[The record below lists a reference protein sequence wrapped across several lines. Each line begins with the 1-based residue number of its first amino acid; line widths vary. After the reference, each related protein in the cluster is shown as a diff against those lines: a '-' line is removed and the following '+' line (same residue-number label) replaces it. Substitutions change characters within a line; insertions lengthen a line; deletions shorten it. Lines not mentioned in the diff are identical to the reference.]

1 MKFGYP
7 IPDMETDP
15 HPNLPSLPFARP
27 PLFPARSGGGVG
39 IRPARLTVIGLS
51 LLLLLLPMPFSI
63 ALADEGNRSDP
74 YSLFEGVA
82 AEPDPSTLDAAP
94 VRTEPAPDPC
104 LFCPDYGKL
113 LLQDVRHISTSPTRW
128 DRRDWKTLAL
138 GTLAVAATA
147 ALLDK
152 PVHVASQ
159 RDRNTARDRAAKI
172 LEPFGFYYSFGV
184 LGGFYLAGIAFDDS
198 RAKNVTQDGISASLI
213 AAGIITPALKF
224 SIGRSRPRQDE
235 GTYTF
240 RPFSGNVSFPSGHT
254 TEAFAVAS
262 VIAAHYDSLWVQ
274 TTAYGVATLVG
285 LSLIDQNDHFAS
297 DVVAGALI
305 GSVVGNAVVRFNA
318 QKRTRFQFQPYLDR
332 DIHGVAIVFAY

>member
-1 MKFGYP
+1 
-7 IPDMETDP
+7 METDL
-15 HPNLPSLPFARP
+15 HQSLPFLPFVSLIILLSKA
-27 PLFPARSGGGVG
+27 GGGVG
-39 IRPARLTVIGLS
+39 IRRARSTLLGLP
-51 LLLLLLPMPFSI
+51 LLLLLLPMLFSI

-74 YSLFEGVA
+74 YSLSEAVA
-82 AEPDPSTLDAAP
+82 AEPDPSTLDAVP
-94 VRTEPAPDPC
+94 SRTGPASDGC

-113 LLQDVRHISTSPTRW
+113 LLQDVRYILTSPVRW
-128 DRRDWKTLAL
+128 DRRDWKILAL
-138 GTLAVAATA
+138 GTLAVAGTA

-159 RDRNTARDRAAKI
+159 RDRNDTTDRAAKI
-172 LEPFGFYYSFGV
+172 FEPFGFYYSFGV
-184 LGGFYLAGIAFDDS
+184 LGGFYLTGIALDDP

-235 GTYTF
+235 GTYVY
-240 RPFSGNVSFPSGHT
+240 RPFNGNISFPSGHT

-262 VIAAHYDSLWVQ
+262 VIAAHYDSLWIQ

-285 LSLIDQNDHFAS
+285 FSLIDQNAHFSS

-305 GSVVGNAVVRFNA
+305 GSAVGNAVVRFNA
-318 QKRTRFQFQPYLDR
+318 QKQTRFHFYPFLDR
-332 DIHGVAIVFAY
+332 DTHGMAITFAY